1 VTVRCPST
9 DDRRR
14 RNVSL
19 RGKSGSFSF
28 PVLIAVRGCGTET
41 QMGVVVVLSAL
52 AGILASMALAIR
64 FEQRIGR

>member
-1 VTVRCPST
+1 MTVRSAST
-9 DDRRR
+9 DERQRH
-14 RNVSL
+14 NVSL
-19 RGKSGSFSF
+19 REKTGSFSF
-28 PVLIAVRGCGTET
+28 PVLITARGRGTET